1 MQILIVCDSFYPKRN
16 APANRF
22 LTLISYWAISHHV
35 TLLTRDAYLNNSNFL
50 KKYININNL
59 NIISQNNYF
68 KSQKIIFKF
77 LNLFLFFYNS
87 MKNLFL
93 LKNKNYDIVLCTSP
107 SLISLLV
114 GYLAK
119 LKFKS
124 KYAVEIRDIW
134 SDSLRDLGIIKSDLL
149 YKFIKKYED
158 FFIVRA
164 DLLISVTN
172 NIKNKL
178 PHNFNHIV
186 LTNFVSID
194 ILKSNYYDKVRI
206 LNSKKTYKK
215 INLLYIGTIGL
226 SHEFEQ
232 IINLAKNNKD
242 IVLSIVGDGVNKKNL
257 NNKYSSYTN
266 INFFNYSND
275 HKLISNFYLNS
286 DVCLILLKNLEIFK
300 SVIPSK
306 IFEYTYLKK
315 FILYYG
321 PNNEASNL
329 INEYKIGLCSH
340 NTEELKSNIQLI
352 LNGYISKNYSK
363 ARFDEFNMK
372 YSAETISKSYLNEI
386 VSL

>member
-1 MQILIVCDSFYPKRN
+1 MRILIICDSFYPKRN

-22 LTLISYWAISHHV
+22 LTLISYWTISHHV
-35 TLLTRDAYLNNSNFL
+35 TLLTRDTNLNNSSFL
-50 KKYININNL
+50 NKYININNL
-59 NIISQNNYF
+59 NLISQNNYF

-77 LNLFLFFYNS
+77 FNLFLFFFNS
-87 MKNLFL
+87 LKNLFS
-93 LKNKNYDIVLCTSP
+93 LKIKNYDVVLSSSP

-119 LKFKS
+119 LKLKS
-124 KYAVEIRDIW
+124 KYVVEIRDIW
-134 SDSLRDLGIIKSDLL
+134 SDSLRDLGIIKSDFL
-149 YKFIKKYED
+149 YKVIKKYED
-158 FFIVRA
+158 FFIIRA

-178 PHNFNHIV
+178 PYNFNHIV
-186 LTNFVSID
+186 FTNFVSID
-194 ILKSNYYDKVRI
+194 VLKSNYYDNIRNV
-206 LNSKKTYKK
+206 NFNKTYKK

-232 IINLAKNNKD
+232 IINIAKNNKD
-242 IVLSIVGDGVNKKNL
+242 IILSIVGDGVNKKFL
-257 NNKYSSYTN
+257 KNKYSNYKN

-286 DVCLILLKNLEIFK
+286 DVCLILLKNIEIFK

-306 IFEYTYLKK
+306 IFEYSYLKK
-315 FILYYG
+315 FMLYYG

-329 INEYKIGLCSH
+329 INEYKIGLSSH

-352 LNGYISKNYSK
+352 LSGYISKNYNK

-386 VSL
+386 ISL